1 MNNTLIT
8 INIIGY
14 ENAYP
19 VVLNPRHVPIVYVS
33 TAEDPWEELR
43 NNEEFFK
50 YIEDADIVNFENK
63 TSFDYVENLKN
74 YFNTDICVATYTTDE
89 FGQDVYNTRECA
101 LENFYNLYDER
112 CKYIKDAVVRYCFDY
127 LFDKAYNG
135 KKDTSIGDVAT
146 WWETLSETFGE
157 KLTKETLVNSIRA
170 KMQSPK
176 YDEKYP
182 LFGNKT
188 MGMSTV
194 EAVLD
199 YIKEQLNI
207 TE

>member
-8 INIIGY
+8 INIVGY
-14 ENAYP
+14 EKGYP
-19 VVLNPRHVPIVYVS
+19 VVLNPSHVPILYIS
-33 TAEDPWEELR
+33 TADNPLMELQ

-50 YIEDADIVNFENK
+50 YIQDADIVNFEAI
-63 TSFDYVENLKN
+63 SQVDYIENIKN
-74 YFNTDICVATYTTDE
+74 YLNTDICIATYTTDE
-89 FGQDVYNTRECA
+89 FGEDVYDTKECS
-101 LENFYNLYDER
+101 FQDFCNLYDYRTEN
-112 CKYIKDAVVRYCFDY
+112 IKESIVRYCFDY

-135 KKDTSIGDVAT
+135 DKVTSTGDVTT

-157 KLTKETLVNSIRA
+157 KLTKETIINSIRA

-182 LFGNKT
+182 LFGNHT
-188 MGMSTV
+188 MSATTV

>member
-1 MNNTLIT
+1 MNSTLMT

-14 ENAYP
+14 ENVYP
-19 VVLNPRHVPIVYVS
+19 VVFNPSHVPIVYVS
-33 TAEDPWEELR
+33 TAEDPWKELQ

-50 YIEDADIVNFENK
+50 YIEDADIVNFEAISQSN
-63 TSFDYVENLKN
+63 YLENIKN
-74 YFNTDICVATYTTDE
+74 YLNTDICVATYTTDE
-89 FGQDVYNTRECA
+89 FGQDVYDTRECS
-101 LENFYNLYDER
+101 FQDFCNLYDYRTEN
-112 CKYIKDAVVRYCFDY
+112 IKKSIARYCFDY

-135 KKDTSIGDVAT
+135 SKDTSIGDVTT
-146 WWETLSETFGE
+146 WWETLSETFGD
-157 KLTKETLVNSIRA
+157 KLTKETLINSIRA
-170 KMQSPK
+170 KMQSPR

-182 LFGNKT
+182 LFGNREMT
-188 MGMSTV
+188 MTTV

>member
-1 MNNTLIT
+1 MNNILIT

-19 VVLNPRHVPIVYVS
+19 IVLNPSHVPIVYVS
-33 TAEDPWEELR
+33 VAEDPWKELQ

-50 YIEDADIVNFENK
+50 YIQDADIVNFE
-63 TSFDYVENLKN
+63 TSPQFNYLETIKN
-74 YFNTDICVATYTTDE
+74 YLNTDICIATYTTDE
-89 FGQDVYNTRECA
+89 FGQDIYDTRECS
-101 LENFYNLYDER
+101 FQDFCNLYDYRAEN
-112 CKYIKDAVVRYCFDY
+112 IKKSIVRYCFDY
-127 LFDKAYNG
+127 LFDKAYN
-135 KKDTSIGDVAT
+135 KSTPNDNVTT
-146 WWETLSETFGE
+146 WWETLSETFGD
-157 KLTKETLVNSIRA
+157 KLTKETLINSIRA

-182 LFGNKT
+182 LFGNHT
-188 MGMSTV
+188 MSMTTV